1 MYASALILTQE
12 NRMQLFNKK
21 AKVVA
26 VVDGTILEI
35 SAYPD
40 EAISKKLLGD
50 GFFIEPT
57 GELICSPIDGKVVM
71 IFPTAHVVAVQ
82 NREYE
87 ILVHIGVD
95 TVKLGGKGI
104 HALVKQGDRVKAGD
118 PLVKLD
124 LNGIKASPEVKAIST
139 AVIFL
144 SADKQVTVNNPG
156 ASVKAGQS
164 NIVSVK

>member
-1 MYASALILTQE
+1 MPSNLAQE
-12 NRMQLFNKK
+12 GKMFFFKK
-21 AKVVA
+21 KSKIAA
-26 VVDGTILEI
+26 VVDGTIHEI

-40 EAISKKLLGD
+40 DAIGQKMLGD

-57 GELICSPIDGKVVM
+57 GELICSPIDGEVVM
-71 IFPTAHVVAVQ
+71 MFPTAHAAAVQ
-82 NREYE
+82 NQDYE
-87 ILVHIGVD
+87 ILIHIGVD